1 MIARANRVSRSAAL
15 VGLVCG
21 SALALSACP
30 AELEDRDRFVN
41 CGDVPQTIFAKK
53 CVDAGCHNP
62 TDLAGQLDLE
72 SPDVAVR
79 VAFVPSP
86 NCDELLADPRDPTQ
100 SLIYKKT
107 AHTTNCGDPMPLL
120 GKPLSPRELWCI
132 REWIVDT
139 GQALDGAAG
148 APGGDASSDAASS
161 SDATDDGL

>member
-1 MIARANRVSRSAAL
+1 MRTRAHTFPRAY
-15 VGLVCG
+15 
-21 SALALSACP
+21 ALAVLAGAPLLLDACP
-30 AELEDRDRFVN
+30 AELENRERFTE
-41 CGDVPQTIFAKK
+41 CGDVTQTIFAKK

-62 TDLAGQLDLE
+62 TDLAGQLDLQ
-72 SPDVAVR
+72 SPDVATR

-86 NCDELLADPRDPTQ
+86 NCDELLADPRDPTV